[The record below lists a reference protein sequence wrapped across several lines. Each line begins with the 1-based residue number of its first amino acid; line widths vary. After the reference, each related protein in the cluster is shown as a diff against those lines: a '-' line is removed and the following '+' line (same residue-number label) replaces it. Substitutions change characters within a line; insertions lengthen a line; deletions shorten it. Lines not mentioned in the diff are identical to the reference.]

1 MKIALLLTFLLAA
14 DVMTTMGEYG
24 RDWYWYRGLEKD
36 AVKGLEKKD
45 TQKRDTAE
53 VPKMF
58 KKLEIP
64 I

>member
-1 MKIALLLTFLLAA
+1 MKIAFLLTFLLAA
-14 DVMTTMGEYG
+14 VVMTTMGEYG
-24 RDWYWYRGLEKD
+24 RDWYWYHVMEKD
-36 AVKGLEKKD
+36 AVKVLEKKD
-45 TQKRDTAE
+45 TKKRDTAE